1 MKKEIWLFIY
11 SIIVTI
17 IFIAITGC
25 ADSTGSDKDNSKQNE
40 EPSVYVK
47 TEPLKLVSFVDNIY
61 VLGTAKA
68 FHHANLSSDEGG
80 KIKKFVNDKGR
91 YVSKGDVIV
100 VIDNDVLKAS
110 LDAAF
115 AQYQRAESTYVR
127 QEVVYKQ
134 QVTSELTYLNSKFER
149 DAAKANYELIKA
161 RYDRTFVK
169 APFGGI
175 VDQKFAEIGETVMP
189 GFPIVSLVS
198 MNKIKIVA
206 GVPEN
211 YVNKVHKESKVII
224 VFKDLNNAQYESKVS
239 YVGHTISTDNRT
251 FPIEIVLNNKNGKI
265 KPELSAKIFIEEA
278 SYENVFVIPEETVT
292 ETDLGSVVFVEKD
305 GIAEMRVV
313 EILSRS
319 KNEIAV
325 EKGLSEGENLVVVG
339 FQNLVNGKK
348 VTVINSDKK

>member
-1 MKKEIWLFIY
+1 MKNQIKHIIY

-17 IFIAITGC
+17 LFIAIAGC
-25 ADSTGSDKDNSKQNE
+25 ADSTGSDKNNSENNE

-47 TEPLKLVSFVDNIY
+47 TKVLQLVSFVDNIY

-68 FHHANLSSDEGG
+68 FHEANISSDEGG
-80 KIKKFVNDKGR
+80 KIKKFIKDKGY
-91 YVSKGDVIV
+91 YVNKGDVIV
-100 VIDNDVLKAS
+100 VIDNDVLKAN

-127 QEVVYKQ
+127 QEKVYKQ

-169 APFGGI
+169 APFSGI
-175 VDQKFAEIGETVMP
+175 VDQKFAEVGESVMP

-198 MNKIKIVA
+198 INKIKVVA

-211 YVNKVHKESKVII
+211 YVNKVNKKSKVKI
-224 VFKDLNNAQYESKVS
+224 VFKDLNNEQYESKVS
-239 YVGHTISTDNRT
+239 YVGYTISKDNRT
-251 FPIEIVLNNKNGKI
+251 FPIEIIVDNKDKKI

-292 ETDLGSVVFVEKD
+292 ETDLGSVVFIEKD
-305 GIAEMRVV
+305 GIAEMRIV

-325 EKGLSEGENLVVVG
+325 QNGLSEGENLVVVG

-348 VTVINSDKK
+348 VTVISSDEK

>member
-1 MKKEIWLFIY
+1 MKKEIKLYIY

-17 IFIAITGC
+17 LFITISGC
-25 ADSTGSDKDNSKQNE
+25 ADSTGSDKDSSKQTE

-47 TEPLKLVSFVDNIY
+47 TKPLQLVSFVDNIY

-80 KIKKFVNDKGR
+80 KIKKFVNDKGS
-91 YVSKGDVIV
+91 YVNKGEVIV
-100 VIDNDVLKAS
+100 LIDNDVLKAN

-127 QEVVYKQ
+127 QEIVYKQ

-161 RYDRTFVK
+161 RYDRTFIK
-169 APFGGI
+169 APFSGI

-198 MNKIKIVA
+198 MYRIKVVA

-211 YVNKVHKESKVII
+211 YVNMVKERSNVEV
-224 VFKDLNNAQYESKVS
+224 VFKDLDDAKYVSKVA
-239 YVGHTISTDNRT
+239 YVGHTISTNNRT
-251 FPIEIVLNNKNGKI
+251 FPVEIILNNRDGKI
-265 KPELSAKIFIEEA
+265 KPELNAQIFIEIA
-278 SYENVFVIPEETVT
+278 NYENVFVIPEETLT
-292 ETDLGSVVFVEKD
+292 ETDLGPAVFIAKD
-305 GIAEMRVV
+305 GIAEMRII
-313 EILSRS
+313 EIIGRS
-319 KNEIAV
+319 KNEIAI
-325 EKGLSEGENLVVVG
+325 KDGLKVGENLIVVG
-339 FQNLVNGKK
+339 FQKLIQGEK
-348 VTVINSDKK
+348 VTVIK

>member
-1 MKKEIWLFIY
+1 MKKEIKLIIY
-11 SIIVTI
+11 SLVVTI
-17 IFIAITGC
+17 FFITIAGC
-25 ADSTGSDKDNSKQNE
+25 ADSTGSDKDNSEKND

-47 TEPLKLVSFVDNIY
+47 TEPLQLVSFVDNIH
-61 VLGTAKA
+61 VLGVAKA
-68 FHHANLSSDEGG
+68 MYHSNISSDEGG
-80 KIKKFVNDKGR
+80 RIKEFIQDKGS
-91 YVSKGDVIV
+91 YVRKGDVIL
-100 VIDNDVLKAS
+100 VIDNDVLKAT

-127 QEVVYKQ
+127 QEIVYNQ

-149 DAAKANYELIKA
+149 DAAKANYKLMKA
-161 RYDRTFVK
+161 RYDRTFIK
-169 APFGGI
+169 APYSGI

-198 MNKIKIVA
+198 MNKIKVVA

-211 YVNKVHKESKVII
+211 YVNKVNKGSKVKI
-224 VFKDLNNAQYESKVS
+224 VFKDLNSAQYKSKVS
-239 YVGHTISTDNRT
+239 YVGNTISTDNRT
-251 FPIEIVLNNKNGKI
+251 FPIEIILDNKDRKI

-292 ETDLGSVVFVEKD
+292 ETDLGSVVFIEKD
-305 GIAEMRVV
+305 GVAVMRVI

-325 EKGLSEGENLVVVG
+325 KEGLSEGENLVVVG

>member
-1 MKKEIWLFIY
+1 MKKEIKLIIY
-11 SIIVTI
+11 SILVTML
-17 IFIAITGC
+17 FIAIASC
-25 ADSTGSDKDNSKQNE
+25 ADSTGSDKEDSKNYD

-47 TEPLKLVSFVDNIY
+47 TKPLQLVSFVDNIY
-61 VLGTAKA
+61 VLGVAKA
-68 FHHANLSSDEGG
+68 MYHSNISSDEAGR
-80 KIKKFVNDKGR
+80 IKEFIKDKGS
-91 YVSKGDVIV
+91 YVKKGDVILI
-100 VIDNDVLKAS
+100 IDNDVLKAN
-110 LDAAF
+110 LDAAL

-127 QEVVYKQ
+127 QEVVFKQ

-161 RYDRTFVK
+161 RYDRTFIK
-169 APFGGI
+169 APFSGI

-198 MNKIKIVA
+198 MNKIKIEA
-206 GVPEN
+206 GIPEN
-211 YVNKVHKESKVII
+211 FVNKVNKGSKVKIMI
-224 VFKDLNNAQYESKVS
+224 KDLDNAHYESKVS

-251 FPIEIVLNNKNGKI
+251 FPIEIILDNKDRKI

-292 ETDLGSVVFVEKD
+292 ETDLGSVVFIEKN
-305 GIAEMRVV
+305 GFAEMRVV

-325 EKGLSEGENLVVVG
+325 KKGLNEGENLVVVG
-339 FQNLVNGKK
+339 FQNLINGKK
-348 VTVINSDKK
+348 VTVINSDEK